1 MSRLPHSH
9 QREQPPEINMTPLV
23 DMIFIILIFF
33 IVTSS
38 YVKEAGVDVN
48 RPNAKTAVQQ
58 ERANIMIAV
67 TKEGEVWLDRQKV
80 DPRVVRSHVAR
91 MHAEHPEGSV
101 VVLADEESRTGL
113 VVQVVDQARLAGV
126 SNVAVATRESSSQ

>member
-1 MSRLPHSH
+1 MSRPAHSH
-9 QREQPPEINMTPLV
+9 QQDESPSINLTPLI

-38 YVKEAGVDVN
+38 FVKEAGVEVN
-48 RPNAKTAVQQ
+48 RPNAKTAVPQ
-58 ERANIMIAV
+58 ERANILIAV
-67 TKEGEVWLDRQKV
+67 TRDGEVWIDRQKV

-91 MHAEHPEGSV
+91 LHAESPEGSV

-126 SNVAVATRESSSQ
+126 PNVAVATRENGAQ

>member
-1 MSRLPHSH
+1 MSRQVHSH
-9 QREQPPEINMTPLV
+9 QRGEAPEINMTPLI
-23 DMIFIILIFF
+23 DMIFIILLFF
-33 IVTSS
+33 IVTASF
-38 YVKEAGVDVN
+38 VKEAGVEVN
-48 RPNAKTAVQQ
+48 RPNAKTAIPQ

-67 TKEGEVWLDRQKV
+67 TRDGEVWIDRQKV

-91 MHAEHPEGSV
+91 LHAEHPEGSV

-126 SNVAVATRESSSQ
+126 NNVAVATRENGGQ

>member
-1 MSRLPHSH
+1 MSRPVHSH
-9 QREQPPEINMTPLV
+9 QRGDNPEINMTPLI

-38 YVKEAGVDVN
+38 YVKEAGIDVN
-48 RPNAKTAVQQ
+48 RPNAKTAVSQ

-67 TKEGEVWLDRQKV
+67 TRDGEVWIDRTKV

-91 MHAEHPEGSV
+91 LHAEHPEGSV

-126 SNVAVATRESSSQ
+126 ANVAVATRESAQ

>member
-1 MSRLPHSH
+1 MSRSPHSH
-9 QREQPPEINMTPLV
+9 QHEQQPEINMTPLV

-38 YVKEAGVDVN
+38 YVKEAGVEVN

-67 TKEGEVWLDRQKV
+67 TRDGEVWIDRQKV
-80 DPRVVRSHVAR
+80 DPRVVRSYVAR

-126 SNVAVATRESSSQ
+126 GNVAVATRESSGQ

>member
-1 MSRLPHSH
+1 GAHSH
-9 QREQPPEINMTPLV
+9 QHEEAPTINLTPLI

-33 IVTSS
+33 VVTSS
-38 YVKEAGVDVN
+38 FVKEAGVEVN
-48 RPNAKTAVQQ
+48 RPNAKTAMPQ

-67 TKEGEVWLDRQKV
+67 TASGEVWIDRQQV

-91 MHAEHPEGSV
+91 LHAEHPEGSV

-113 VVQVVDQARLAGV
+113 VVQVVDQAR
-126 SNVAVATRESSSQ
+126 

>member
-1 MSRLPHSH
+1 MSRPVHSH
-9 QREQPPEINMTPLV
+9 QRGDTPEINMTPLI

-38 YVKEAGVDVN
+38 FVKEAGIDVN
-48 RPNAKTAVQQ
+48 RPNAKTAVSQ

-67 TKEGEVWLDRQKV
+67 TRDGEVWIDRTKV

-91 MHAEHPEGSV
+91 LHAEHPEGSV

-126 SNVAVATRESSSQ
+126 ANVAVATRESAQ